1 MSAITW
7 VETGGYSERT
17 SAPDSDNPY
26 RAGDCLARGTHGGKW
41 ASTIVIASYGH
52 CVDYGLFFDDCMDAA
67 RIVRGIAVS
76 LFNVQAVQH
85 V

>member
-1 MSAITW
+1 MNAVTW
-7 VETGGYSERT
+7 VETEGYAERT

-52 CVDYGLFFDDCMDAA
+52 LIDYGLFFDDCGVSA
-67 RIVRGIAVS
+67 VVCGIDVG
-76 LFNVQAVQH
+76 LFNVEVVQH